1 MTGSETVSPVR
12 KQRVDGNLWCD
23 LQSGAAHVRAG
34 LFLPVGFKKQNPKH
48 RRNVRL
54 RSPPIFGIFSTFATR
69 IRRLVR
75 RVRITYA
82 YRRTV
87 RTFSRKYPHLR
98 FGSHPPISQH
108 HNTSARLP
116 DTSVDRSPSQRARQN
131 FGSSF
136 FFGEPEAFGK
146 STIRFG
152 RIPSVW
158 VSHGCMASSTPILPR
173 NLKDLFRVAPEKLG
187 PPTCPILARDG
198 RDKAVGR
205 VFAPESAVDAE
216 DDARRR
222 KTDRQ
227 SVLHCG
233 R

>member
-1 MTGSETVSPVR
+1 M
-12 KQRVDGNLWCD
+12 
-23 LQSGAAHVRAG
+23 QSGAAHVRAG

-131 FGSSF
+131 FGSSVF
-136 FFGEPEAFGK
+136 LGNPRPSGSPRFVLDVSRPFGFPTDAWQAHRRYFFGTSKISFG
-146 STIRFG
+146 
-152 RIPSVW
+152 
-158 VSHGCMASSTPILPR
+158 
-173 NLKDLFRVAPEKLG
+173 
-187 PPTCPILARDG
+187 
-198 RDKAVGR
+198 
-205 VFAPESAVDAE
+205 
-216 DDARRR
+216 
-222 KTDRQ
+222 
-227 SVLHCG
+227 
-233 R
+233 

>member
-1 MTGSETVSPVR
+1 MRIGARYEPSPESTRTCVS
-12 KQRVDGNLWCD
+12 
-23 LQSGAAHVRAG
+23 G
-34 LFLPVGFKKQNPKH
+34 LI
-48 RRNVRL
+48 RRSRNITTPRRDFPTL
-54 RSPPIFGIFSTFATR
+54 RSIV
-69 IRRLVR
+69 LH
-75 RVRITYA
+75 
-82 YRRTV
+82 
-87 RTFSRKYPHLR
+87 RKEHDKISALR
-98 FGSHPPISQH
+98 
-108 HNTSARLP
+108 
-116 DTSVDRSPSQRARQN
+116 
-131 FGSSF
+131 F

-158 VSHGCMASSTPILPR
+158 VSHGCMASSPPILPR

-216 DDARRR
+216 DDARHARRR

>member
-34 LFLPVGFKKQNPKH
+34 LFLLAGFKNQAPEH

-54 RSPPIFGIFSTFATR
+54 RSPPIFGIFSIFATR
-69 IRRLVR
+69 IRRLIR
-75 RVRITYA
+75 RVRITFA

-98 FGSHPPISQH
+98 FGAHPPISQH

-131 FGSSF
+131 FGSSVF
-136 FFGEPEAFGK
+136 LGKRSLREVHDSFWPYPVRLGITRMHGKLTADTSSEPQRSLSGSAGETRPANL
-146 STIRFG
+146 
-152 RIPSVW
+152 
-158 VSHGCMASSTPILPR
+158 SHSRP
-173 NLKDLFRVAPEKLG
+173 
-187 PPTCPILARDG
+187 
-198 RDKAVGR
+198 
-205 VFAPESAVDAE
+205 
-216 DDARRR
+216 
-222 KTDRQ
+222 
-227 SVLHCG
+227 
-233 R
+233 

>member
-75 RVRITYA
+75 RVRMTYA

-108 HNTSARLP
+108 HNTSAR
-116 DTSVDRSPSQRARQN
+116 
-131 FGSSF
+131 
-136 FFGEPEAFGK
+136 
-146 STIRFG
+146 
-152 RIPSVW
+152 
-158 VSHGCMASSTPILPR
+158 LPR